1 MIITIDTEHPPTPL
15 EFKHLGSL
23 LYDIDPDANQTEQQA
38 LAEMAEE
45 EMKAN
50 LPKTV
55 DKTRKRRQT
64 PAKQVAEDQ
73 TVQQQAIALATRLVS
88 EDKTDVVRAALESIG
103 ESRVSLLTEEQ
114 AAAFLE
120 AVGE

>member
-23 LYDIDPDANQTEQQA
+23 LYDIDPDANPFTADQTERQA

-45 EMKAN
+45 ELSAP
-50 LPKTV
+50 PK
-55 DKTRKRRQT
+55 KRRQT
-64 PAKQVAEDQ
+64 PAKKVSTEQ

-88 EDKTDVVRAALESIG
+88 EDKTDVVRAALTSIG